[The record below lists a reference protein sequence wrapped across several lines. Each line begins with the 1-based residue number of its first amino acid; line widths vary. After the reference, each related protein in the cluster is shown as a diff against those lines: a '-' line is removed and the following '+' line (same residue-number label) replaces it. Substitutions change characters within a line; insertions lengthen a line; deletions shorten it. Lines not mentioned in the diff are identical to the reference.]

1 LRVDEFIKAARLLRS
16 RSLAKR
22 ACDLG
27 FVKLDGKIVKASK
40 EVAVGQRITLD
51 LPIRY
56 LEAEVLSLPGS
67 RNVSKKAGKEL
78 VRVLVQKEHDVD
90 L

>member
-1 LRVDEFIKAARLLRS
+1 LRLDEFIKAARLLKS

-27 FVKLDGKIVKASK
+27 FVKLDGKVVKASK
-40 EVAVGQRITLD
+40 EVSPGQRIVLD

-56 LEAEVLSLPGS
+56 LEAEVLALPGGK
-67 RNVSKKAGKEL
+67 NVSRKAGRDL
-78 VRVLVQKEHDVD
+78 VRVIIQEERDID

>member
-1 LRVDEFIKAARLLRS
+1 MRLDEFIKVARLLKS

-27 FVKLDGKIVKASK
+27 FVKLDGKVVKASK
-40 EVAVGQRITLD
+40 EVAVGQRIILD

-56 LEAEVLSLPGS
+56 LEAEVLSLPGG
-67 RNVSKKAGKEL
+67 RNVSRKAGREL
-78 VRVLVQKEHDVD
+78 VRLVVQKEHDLD

>member
-1 LRVDEFIKAARLLRS
+1 MS
-16 RSLAKR
+16 KR

-27 FVKLDGKIVKASK
+27 FVKLDGKVVKASQS
-40 EVAVGQRITLD
+40 VSPGQRIVLD

-56 LEAEVLSLPGS
+56 LEAEVLTLPGT
-67 RNVSKKAGKEL
+67 RNVSKKAGREL
-78 VRVLVQKEHDVD
+78 VRLVVHKERDIE

>member
-1 LRVDEFIKAARLLRS
+1 MRIDEFLKVARLLRT

-27 FVKLDGKIVKASK
+27 FVKLDWKVAKASQS
-40 EVAVGQRITLD
+40 VSPGQRIVLD

-56 LEAEVLSLPGS
+56 LEALVLSLPGA

-78 VRVLVQKEHDVD
+78 VRVLIREERAIED
-90 L
+90 

>member
-1 LRVDEFIKAARLLRS
+1 MRLDEFIKVSRLLRT

-27 FVKLDGKIVKASK
+27 FVKVDGKVAKASK
-40 EVAVGQRITLD
+40 EVAPGQRLVLD

-56 LEAEVLSLPGS
+56 LEAEVLALPS
-67 RNVSKKAGKEL
+67 VRNVSKQAGKEL
-78 VRVLVQKEHDVD
+78 VRVIIQKEHDLD

>member
-1 LRVDEFIKAARLLRS
+1 LRLDEFIKVARLLRS

-27 FVKLDGKIVKASK
+27 FVKVDGKVAKASR
-40 EVAVGQRITLD
+40 EVSPGQRIILD

-56 LEAEVLSLPGS
+56 VEAEVLTLPGAK
-67 RNVSKKAGKEL
+67 NVSRKAGKEL
-78 VRVLVQKEHDVD
+78 IRVVIRKEHDID
-90 L
+90 